1 MAYNIFLLGRVLLGG
16 FFIFSGYLHFKDVVQ
31 MTHYALSKNIPAAKV
46 VVYISGIILMLS
58 GLGIVFSIFPLIS
71 LWLAVLFLI
80 PTTFMM
86 HNFWRQKDTASFLA
100 ERNNFAKNLALIG
113 ALFIIIV
120 LTSTFLIR

>member
-1 MAYNIFLLGRVLLGG
+1 
-16 FFIFSGYLHFKDVVQ
+16 
-31 MTHYALSKNIPAAKV
+31 MTHYALSKNIPAARAM
-46 VVYISGIILMLS
+46 VYISGVLLILAGLS
-58 GLGIVFSIFPLIS
+58 IVFSIFPLVG
-71 LWLAVLFLI
+71 LWLAVFFLI

-113 ALFIIIV
+113 AICIIIV